1 MSAYQ
6 LQSNRPHAH
15 IRARE
20 AKEFRLM
27 FIATFPLF
35 LAAGLLGSALSP
47 RRSSEPA
54 QVRFCRGAR
63 RGEHLHPLRFH
74 ALGAERFRLGSF
86 RAIELHGGSRH
97 GEPGRE
103 GNAR

>member
-6 LQSNRPHAH
+6 LQPNGLHAR

-35 LAAGLLGSALSP
+35 LAAGLVTRAVSS
-47 RRSSEPA
+47 RRKSNKRKSIIAE
-54 QVRFCRGAR
+54 AR
-63 RGEHLHPLRFH
+63 AAANTCIPFAFMR
-74 ALGAERFRLGSF
+74 
-86 RAIELHGGSRH
+86 
-97 GEPGRE
+97 
-103 GNAR
+103 